1 MADSE
6 NVTHR
11 WPCGPSSHVT
21 RRTFLCAS
29 AATAGVLAAPAW
41 LREARAATVVKLGH
55 TQPLTGPSAAY
66 GIRSRDG
73 GAMAIKEIND
83 AGGFADAKG
92 NKYTIQ
98 VTEDDMANDS
108 KQAVTLF
115 RQHALDP
122 QIVASVGPTNS
133 VGYLSCVPAAEQL
146 KLPLIGTGSGAPVK
160 KWNVWAFRVNPV
172 SKSAV
177 PVVLRTVT
185 KAEHVKRFAVIYDQ
199 TQDAQAGDAMICRDM
214 KGELGYEVVAFEAF
228 RTGDQDFSPQV
239 SKIRNAKPD
248 AVYIAA
254 ATGDGVKVASQV
266 RSGGIDAPLVTGFG
280 SFEDPVY
287 WDGTNGAI
295 KGGYTWLAQDIK
307 SSSGKLRD
315 WVDQYNKAFKLEATS
330 FSTYGYDGV
339 WTAVEAVKRAGST
352 DRAKVREVLAGI
364 EFTSPIGTKITF
376 KNPPEG
382 ENLTPSVTVIKV
394 TGRGTYAV
402 AS

>member
-1 MADSE
+1 MNDRESATPHQHCD
-6 NVTHR
+6 HR
-11 WPCGPSSHVT
+11 TPLS
-21 RRTFLCAS
+21 RRTFLRAA
-29 AATAGVLAAPAW
+29 AATAGALAAPAW
-41 LREARAATVVKLGH
+41 IRDAQAATVVKLGH

-83 AGGFADAKG
+83 AGGFADANG
-92 NKYTIQ
+92 NTYTMP
-98 VTEDDMANDS
+98 VTEDDMANDP

-122 QIVASVGPTNS
+122 QIIASIGPTNS
-133 VGYLSCVPAAEQL
+133 VGYLPCVPVADQL
-146 KLPLIGTGSGAPVK
+146 KLPLVGTGSGAPVK

-177 PVVLRTVT
+177 PVMLRAVT
-185 KAEHVKRFAVIYDQ
+185 KTERVKRLAVIYDQ

-214 KGELGYEVVAFEAF
+214 KDKLGYELVAFEAF

-239 SKIRNAKPD
+239 SKIRTTKPD

-266 RSGGIDAPLVTGFG
+266 RSGGIEAPLVTGFG

-307 SSSGKLRD
+307 SASGKLRE
-315 WVDQYNKAFKLEATS
+315 WVDRYNKAFKLEATS
-330 FSTYGYDGV
+330 FSTYGYDAV
-339 WTAVEAVKRAGST
+339 WTVVEAVKRAGST
-352 DRAKVREVLAGI
+352 DRAKVREVLAVL
-364 EFTSPIGTKITF
+364 EFTSPIGTKISF

-394 TGRGTYAV
+394 TGRGTYTV
-402 AS
+402 TS

>member
-1 MADSE
+1 MNDRESATPHQHCD
-6 NVTHR
+6 HR
-11 WPCGPSSHVT
+11 TPLS
-21 RRTFLCAS
+21 RRTFLRAA
-29 AATAGVLAAPAW
+29 AATAGALAAPAW
-41 LREARAATVVKLGH
+41 IRDAQAATVVKLGH

-92 NKYTIQ
+92 NTYTMP
-98 VTEDDMANDS
+98 VTEDDMVNDP

-122 QIVASVGPTNS
+122 QIIASIGPTNS
-133 VGYLSCVPAAEQL
+133 VGYLPCVPVADQL
-146 KLPLIGTGSGAPVK
+146 KLPLVGTGSGAPVK

-177 PVVLRTVT
+177 PVMLRAVT
-185 KAEHVKRFAVIYDQ
+185 KTERVKRLAVIYDQ

-214 KGELGYEVVAFEAF
+214 KDKLGYELVAFEAF

-239 SKIRNAKPD
+239 SKIRTTKPD

-266 RSGGIDAPLVTGFG
+266 RSGGIEAPLVTGFG

-307 SSSGKLRD
+307 SASGKLRE
-315 WVDQYNKAFKLEATS
+315 WVDRYNKAFKLEATS
-330 FSTYGYDGV
+330 FSTYGYDAV
-339 WTAVEAVKRAGST
+339 WTVVEAVKRAGST
-352 DRAKVREVLAGI
+352 DRAKVREVLAVL
-364 EFTSPIGTKITF
+364 EFTSPIGTKISF

-394 TGRGTYAV
+394 TGRGTYTV
-402 AS
+402 TS